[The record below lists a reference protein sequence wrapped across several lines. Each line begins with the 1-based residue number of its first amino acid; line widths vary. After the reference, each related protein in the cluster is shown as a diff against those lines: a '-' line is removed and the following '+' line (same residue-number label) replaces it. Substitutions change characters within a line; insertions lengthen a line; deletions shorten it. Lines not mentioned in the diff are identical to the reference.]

1 MKNYETSIYWEKGW
15 AFGFWCMRG
24 WFGVQCFSL
33 KIVVSKKC
41 EPIEP
46 MRTPKFEADLFKCA
60 DKLSDQI
67 AEAFCWGTQDK
78 KITEGAKTAPAAP
91 EQR

>member
-1 MKNYETSIYWEKGW
+1 MEISCSKHYEVELYWEQYWG
-15 AFGFWCMRG
+15 FGFWIMRG

-46 MRTPKFEADLFKCA
+46 IEYPKLPRGLCSIDELRVLMANKHCE
-60 DKLSDQI
+60 K
-67 AEAFCWGTQDK
+67 
-78 KITEGAKTAPAAP
+78 
-91 EQR
+91 